1 MFKNK
6 QLEYV
11 EHAFEYERAS
21 YKETIE
27 YLHDRVRELEG
38 ALEGANNAVIG
49 MTGNTV
55 NHLEVENA
63 RLRSQNEQLE
73 AENERL
79 QKELE
84 QCGNKLNATQYKE
97 YKRLKQK
104 EYNQRYLKKKA
115 QKSSK

>member
-1 MFKNK
+1 M
-6 QLEYV
+6 

-21 YKETIE
+21 YKETVE
-27 YLHDRVRELEG
+27 YLHDRVRELEE

-55 NHLEVENA
+55 NKLEVENA
-63 RLRSQNEQLE
+63 NLRAKNVQLK

-79 QKELE
+79 TKELA
-84 QCGNKLNATQYKE
+84 QCGKKLNATQYKE

-104 EYNQRYLKKKA
+104 EYTQRYLKKKA